1 MAIKWL
7 VSDLDGTLLTHDRR
21 PHPLA
26 KQAIHRALDAGITV
40 ILASGRAIQSIDIFA
55 KELEVRGPVIAS
67 NGVVVLSESREVIR
81 AAKIPQEAA
90 QIAYEYCLGNGLQ
103 LTAYTPEGPRYLQ
116 PTQWGALYAS
126 RVNIP
131 VVEMPDWESFSA
143 LHHYKLMV
151 TDDPNNISRHRSV
164 LEPMMKNLPVC
175 VTESEPEYLEFLPLN
190 ADKGTGLQILADNYG
205 VRREEIAAVGDYLN
219 DLTMLEWCGL
229 SGAVANAHPT
239 VKNIAKVMVA
249 SNDDGGFAEFVNRF
263 VLQP

>member
-26 KQAIHRALDAGITV
+26 KVAIHRALDAGITV

-55 KELEVRGPVIAS
+55 EELEVKGPVIAS
-67 NGVVVLSESREVIR
+67 NGVVVLSESREIIR
-81 AAKIPQEAA
+81 AAKIPAEAVR
-90 QIAYEYCLGNGLQ
+90 IAYDYCLKFGLQ

-116 PTQWGALYAS
+116 PTKWGAVYES

-131 VVEMPDWESFSA
+131 VVEMPDWASFSE
-143 LHHYKLMV
+143 LHHYKLMI
-151 TDDPNNISRHRSV
+151 TDAPENIPAHRSV
-164 LEPMMKNLPVC
+164 LEPLMQGLPIC
-175 VTESEPEYLEFLPLN
+175 TTESEPEYLEFLPAN
-190 ADKGTGLQILADNYG
+190 ADKGTGLQTLAENYR

-229 SGAVANAHPT
+229 SGAVANAHPS
-239 VKNIAKVMVA
+239 VKNIAKVLVA